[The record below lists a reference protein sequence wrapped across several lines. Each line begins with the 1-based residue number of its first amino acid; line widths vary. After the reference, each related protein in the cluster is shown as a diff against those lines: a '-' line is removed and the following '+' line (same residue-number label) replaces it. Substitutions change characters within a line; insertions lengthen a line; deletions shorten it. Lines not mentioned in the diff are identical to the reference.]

1 MNPGE
6 IETALRTAFIQC
18 EQAFSPLSD
27 RQKEILLKVVIE
39 QLIEPQDGDDN
50 PLDDLTSEQRQL
62 LLQFIKEQ
70 ERQNSDWKIVLL
82 NDWLNNRNSGSV
94 QFIRKEYGFIWLSRI
109 QPIHIETY
117 QQQSDRETL
126 NLNDRIEVCNALW
139 EWVQQEDP
147 SSYEWFPCT
156 VIGISEVVGGESP
169 YTSCTVLFENGLQL
183 EIQGIYEWNRQNWR
197 FPESYSDSSRNE

>member
-1 MNPGE
+1 MNPAE

-18 EQAFSPLSD
+18 EQAYSPLSD

-50 PLDDLTSEQRQL
+50 PLDDLTSQQRQL

-70 ERQNSDWKIVLL
+70 ERLDSDWKIALL

-109 QPIHIETY
+109 QPIHIEAY
-117 QQQSDRETL
+117 QQQGDREL
-126 NLNDRIEVCNALW
+126 NLGLRIEVCNALW
-139 EWVQQEDP
+139 EWVQKEDP
-147 SSYEWFPCT
+147 TSYEWFPCT
-156 VIGISEVVGGESP
+156 VINILEVVGGELP
-169 YTSCTVLFENGLQL
+169 YTSCIVRFENGLEL
-183 EIQGIYEWNRQNWR
+183 EIQGIYEWNRQYWR
-197 FPESYSDSSRNE
+197 FPKN